1 MALATGDAELTTIDE
16 ALDAFPR
23 RTGEAAGGPTFRSY
37 LEVIELF
44 RLCMNDYGPSST
56 TGEEKRR
63 WEAAYKA
70 DDDAAFTGLSGP
82 AKTPGEI

>member
-23 RTGEAAGGPTFRSY
+23 RAGEAAGGPTFRSY

-44 RLCMNDYGPSST
+44 RLCMNDYGPSSM

-63 WEAAYKA
+63 WEAEYET
-70 DDDAAFTGLSGP
+70 DDEAAFTGLLGP
-82 AKTPGEI
+82 VKIPGEI